1 MRTKFTKALLLTL
14 ACASASWTH
23 FTWVAAS
30 GEFQPGKTVKIMVA
44 HGDRFPQSEEAVN
57 AAQVKLFVLAPSGAR
72 TDMKPTSTGT
82 GIAADFVVKESGPHR
97 IAFVQD
103 RGAMSRTPTGVRQGD
118 RRKNPGALEAFTMLR
133 TGVWHAGKDHKPVG
147 LDCELSAARDG
158 STWHVQL
165 LRKGK
170 PLAGQLVQV
179 VLNGQK
185 DAVDLGKT
193 GAEGKVDFKSS
204 TSSGPAMFLAEFKE
218 NGPIGG
224 GVDHHRFSTTLY
236 VNW

>member
-1 MRTKFTKALLLTL
+1 MAAL
-14 ACASASWTH
+14 ACATAGWTH
-23 FTWVAAS
+23 FTWISAS
-30 GEFQPGKTVKIMVA
+30 GEFQSGKTVKIMVS
-44 HGDRFPQSEEAVN
+44 HGDRFPQSEEAIN
-57 AAQVKLFVLAPSGAR
+57 ASQVQLFVLAPSGAR
-72 TDMKPTSTGT
+72 SDLKPSSTPT
-82 GIAADFVVKESGPHR
+82 GITASFPVKETGAHR

-103 RGAMSRTPTGVRQGD
+103 RGAMSRTPTGIRPGD
-118 RRKNPGALEAFTMLR
+118 KRKNPGALEAFTMLR
-133 TGVWHAGKDHKPVG
+133 TGVWHSGKGHAPVG
-147 LDCELSAARDG
+147 LAAELTAEREG

-193 GAEGKVDFKSS
+193 GPDGKVDFKS
-204 TSSGPAMFLAEFKE
+204 TTPAGPAMFLAEFKE
-218 NGPIGG
+218 KGPIGG
-224 GVDHHRFSTTLY
+224 GVDSHRFSTTLY